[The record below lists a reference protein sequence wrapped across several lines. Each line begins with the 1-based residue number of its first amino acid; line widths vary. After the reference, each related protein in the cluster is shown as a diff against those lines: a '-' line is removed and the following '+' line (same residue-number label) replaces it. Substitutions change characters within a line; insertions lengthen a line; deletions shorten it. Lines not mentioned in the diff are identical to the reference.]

1 MNTAIFYAS
10 STGNTSSAAN
20 LIAEQL
26 NNVPVYDI
34 ADVSV
39 EKIKEFDNVI
49 IGTSTWGEGDLQDD
63 FEESWDEFCNIDFTG
78 KRVALFGLG
87 DQEGYADNFLD
98 AMGTLYEKVVQN
110 GAEVVGESVIDD
122 DFDFEESK
130 AVKDGKFVGLALD
143 EDNQSEYT
151 QRRID
156 IWCSEIKEFFN

>member
-1 MNTAIFYAS
+1 
-10 STGNTSSAAN
+10 
-20 LIAEQL
+20 
-26 NNVPVYDI
+26 
-34 ADVSV
+34 
-39 EKIKEFDNVI
+39 VI

-98 AMGTLYEKVVQN
+98 AMGTLYEKIVQN